1 MIPESLQ
8 IIELLSSLLAL
19 ILFVISF
26 IAYIRERR
34 KKLFLVSAA
43 FFFYSIMKLFD
54 ASSAFFPGI
63 GFDLEIAGS
72 LLDFVVLTSFFLSM
86 VSKG

>member
-1 MIPESLQ
+1 MITKSLQ

-19 ILFVISF
+19 ILFLISL
-26 IAYIRERR
+26 IAYMRERR

-43 FFFYSIMKLFD
+43 FFFYSIIKFLD
-54 ASSAFFPGI
+54 VASAFFPGI

-72 LLDFVVLTSFFLSM
+72 LLDFVVLTLFFLSM

>member
-1 MIPESLQ
+1 MTYNSLQ
-8 IIELLSSLLAL
+8 IIELASSLLAL

-26 IAYIRERR
+26 IAYMRDHR
-34 KKLFLVSAA
+34 KKLFFVSSA
-43 FFFYSIMKLFD
+43 FFFYSIMKFLD
-54 ASSAFFPGI
+54 ASSAFFSGI

-72 LLDFVVLTSFFLSM
+72 LLDFVVLSSFVLSM

>member
-1 MIPESLQ
+1 MITKSLQ
-8 IIELLSSLLAL
+8 IIEFLSSILAL

-26 IAYIRERR
+26 IAYMRERR

-43 FFFYSIMKLFD
+43 FFFYSIMKFLD
-54 ASSAFFPGI
+54 AASAFFPGI

-72 LLDFVVLTSFFLSM
+72 LLDFVVLTFFFLSM
-86 VSKG
+86 ISKG

>member
-1 MIPESLQ
+1 MTHNSLL
-8 IIELLSSLLAL
+8 IIELASSLLSL

-26 IAYIRERR
+26 IAYMQDHR
-34 KKLFLVSAA
+34 KKFFFISSA
-43 FFFYSIMKLFD
+43 FFFYSIMKFLD
-54 ASSAFFPGI
+54 ASSVFFPVI

-72 LLDFVVLTSFFLSM
+72 LLDFVVLSSFFLSM